1 MYSWTAY
8 WPAQERAARKK
19 CHVSSCASGEV
30 ERNSWHIFEHARS
43 RSFCGSPKKKKQSPA
58 WKRATTTGA
67 ITASVRAARRR
78 EHDDSCA
85 SERFSCHRFR
95 PSGPCRKERNDP
107 TETSPQVQEAPVDD
121 QSPDADNTKRAVDEN
136 VPLKRDESTLF
147 PQPTKKFQRAS
158 ATGSTGTRIADGD
171 RVSSPRWLPEFRW

>member
-19 CHVSSCASGEV
+19 CHVSSCASGEF

-43 RSFCGSPKKKKQSPA
+43 RSVCGSPKKKRPHGI
-58 WKRATTTGA
+58 TPPTGA
-67 ITASVRAARRR
+67 ITASVRVARRR

-95 PSGPCRKERNDP
+95 PTGSCRRERERNDP

-136 VPLKRDESTLF
+136 VPPKRTESTLF
-147 PQPTKKFQRAS
+147 PQPTRKFQRAS
-158 ATGSTGTRIADGD
+158 ATGSTRTRVADGD
-171 RVSSPRWLPEFRW
+171 RVSSPRCLPEFRW